1 MSCVCSYSTVFYNIQ
16 LSKNNIRQVAYEVL
30 NIRHSPTQSSII
42 RQKVGYFDSP
52 CRRST
57 RIDILT
63 MDNRQMSRF
72 VDTFRLHSAI
82 SGILQP
88 KPWGRLAYLVE
99 YGVFKEHFDESSYS
113 PTKCVGLYHL
123 TLGTRTLLRE
133 TSLRPAL
140 HVPSRACVICVCVC
154 RVRVVYDSTIGMFG

>member
-1 MSCVCSYSTVFYNIQ
+1 MSCVCSYSTAFYNIQ

-99 YGVFKEHFDESSYS
+99 YEILKEHFVE
-113 PTKCVGLYHL
+113 TMM
-123 TLGTRTLLRE
+123 LL
-133 TSLRPAL
+133 SNC
-140 HVPSRACVICVCVC
+140 HGVC
-154 RVRVVYDSTIGMFG
+154 RILGKGLPFISL

>member
-1 MSCVCSYSTVFYNIQ
+1 MCSYSTAFYNIQ

-57 RIDILT
+57 SYRHPHYMCLLG
-63 MDNRQMSRF
+63 F
-72 VDTFRLHSAI
+72 DTFRLHSAI

-113 PTKCVGLYHL
+113 PTKYVGLCHF

-140 HVPSRACVICVCVC
+140 YAPSRACVVCVCVC
-154 RVRVVYDSTIGMFG
+154 RFPVAKSSV